1 MGALMVVVSEGLIP
15 EKQDKFNLIENEIS
29 LI

>member
-1 MGALMVVVSEGLIP
+1 MRALMIVVSEGLIP
-15 EKQDKFNLIENEIS
+15 EKQDKFNLIENEIN